1 MEKCKRDKEGFGK
14 LLNYEV
20 ENNVI
25 SIEFNNKK
33 VFVNVVNSHIINFFA
48 PLFREERN
56 SKAVENLKD
65 SHCDFEIENIADG
78 IQLLTEKLTVRIYDE
93 FKVDIYDKK
102 GTLLCAD
109 YRGEK
114 DPFIRRK
121 GDFMLAEAEGHALN
135 NDEEFK
141 VYVSKQM
148 EEDMFFYGLGERSG
162 HLNKRGY
169 HYVNWNTDNPAP
181 HGETFDR
188 LYKSIPFL
196 IGLNKGNAF
205 GIFFDNHFETHFDM
219 GRDNSKYYYF
229 AGVDGNLDYYF
240 IYGPSV
246 KNVVEGYTKI
256 TGNMPLPQMWT
267 LGYQQCRWSYD
278 NKARL
283 MEIANNF
290 REKGIPCDTLYLD
303 IDYMDGYRVFTWN
316 NERFNNLEEMIKKL
330 NSMGFKVV
338 TIIDPG
344 VKVDKGY
351 KIYDDGLKNG
361 YFATDNQGIVY
372 RNEVWPGDSVY
383 PDFLNSEVRK
393 WWGENQRIMTEAGVS
408 GIWNDMNEPAS
419 FKGPL
424 PDDVMFDN
432 DGIPVTHK
440 EVHNVY
446 GHMMAKATYEGLK
459 KATGKRPFIVTRACY
474 AGTQK
479 YSTIWTGDNQS
490 TWEHLR
496 MSIPMLMNLGLSG
509 MAFCGTD
516 VGGFGH
522 DCSAELLSRWV
533 QVGTFTPLFR
543 NHSAMGTRDQEP
555 WAFDESTEEINKKYI
570 KLRYKLIPYI
580 YDSMWNCS
588 KNGAPIIRPLL
599 FNYQNDKNTYEIN
612 DEFLCGE
619 NILVA
624 PVVEQGAKARM
635 IYLPEGETWVDYW
648 TKEEYRG
655 GQYIIRETPLD
666 ICPIFIKGGSII
678 SVAEEQN
685 YIGEKNSNK
694 LTFEVFLCN
703 EETETKYHHF
713 TDDGES
719 FKYQAGEFN
728 NYKIKVINNNNK
740 VEIKVKII
748 DYEYDDKFTHIEFI
762 FNNINERAVTIN
774 GEAIEIIDGKA
785 IIPNLVSNKEFV

>member
-570 KLRYKLIPYI
+570 KIRYKLIPYI

-719 FKYQAGEFN
+719 FRYQAGEFN

>member
-1 MEKCKRDKEGFGK
+1 MDKCKQEKHIFGK
-14 LLNYEV
+14 LLSYEV
-20 ENNVI
+20 EENAINVKF
-25 SIEFNNKK
+25 EQKK
-33 VFVNVVNSHIINFFA
+33 VFVKIVNSYIINFFA

-56 SKAVENLKD
+56 SKAVEFLKD
-65 SHCDFEIENIADG
+65 SHYDFDVENIENG
-78 IQLLTEKLTVRIYDE
+78 IQISTEKLKVKIYDE
-93 FKVDIYDKK
+93 FKVDIYDKE

-114 DPFIRRK
+114 DPFIRRT
-121 GDFMLAEAEGHALN
+121 GDYQLAEAEGHNLN
-135 NDEEFK
+135 VDSDLK

-148 EEDMFFYGLGERSG
+148 EDDMYFYGLGEKSG
-162 HLNKRGY
+162 HLNKKGY
-169 HYVNWNTDNPAP
+169 HYVNWNTDDPKP

-196 IGLNKGNAF
+196 ITLNKENAF

-229 AGVDGNLDYYF
+229 AAASGNLDYYF

-278 NKARL
+278 NEERL
-283 MEIANNF
+283 MEIANSF

-316 NERFNNLEEMIKKL
+316 NERFENPEAMIKKL

-351 KIYDDGLKNG
+351 KIYDEGLKNG
-361 YFATDNQGIVY
+361 YFATDKEGITYV
-372 RNEVWPGDSVY
+372 NEVWPGDSVY
-383 PDFLNSEVRK
+383 PDFLNSKVRK
-393 WWGENQRIMTEAGVS
+393 WWAGNQKIMTDTGVS

-419 FKGPL
+419 FRGPL

-440 EVHNVY
+440 EIHNVF

-459 KATGKRPFIVTRACY
+459 KETGKRPFIVTRACY
-474 AGTQK
+474 SGTQK
-479 YSTIWTGDNQS
+479 YSTVWTGDNQS

-543 NHSAMGTRDQEP
+543 NHSTMGTRDQEP
-555 WAFDESTEEINKKYI
+555 WAFDENTEEINRKYI
-570 KLRYKLIPYI
+570 KLRYKLLPYI
-580 YDSMWNCS
+580 YDTMWNCS
-588 KNGAPIIRPLL
+588 KSGAPIIRPLL

-612 DEFLCGE
+612 NEFLCGD

-624 PVVEQGAKARM
+624 PVVEQGVKGRM
-635 IYLPEGETWVDYW
+635 VYLPEGETWIDYW
-648 TKEEYRG
+648 TKEEYKG
-655 GQYIIRETPLD
+655 GQYVIKETPLD
-666 ICPIFIKGGSII
+666 TCPIFIKGGAVIPI
-678 SVAEEQN
+678 GKEQN
-685 YIGEKNSNK
+685 YIGEKQADK
-694 LTFEVFLCN
+694 LTVEVYLCN
-703 EETETKYHHF
+703 ENTETKYHHYI
-713 TDDGES
+713 DDGES
-719 FKYQAGEFN
+719 FKYQVGEFN
-728 NYKIKVINNNNK
+728 NYKIKVINNEK
-740 VEIKVKII
+740 VEIKFKVI
-748 DYEYDDKFTHIEFI
+748 DHEYDDKYENIEFI
-762 FNNINERAVTIN
+762 LHNLNGKILIIN
-774 GEAIEIIDGKA
+774 GEAVKVVDGKA
-785 IIPNLVSNKEFV
+785 IISNPAK

>member
-1 MEKCKRDKEGFGK
+1 MVEKLYGR

-20 ENNVI
+20 EENVI
-25 SIEFNNKK
+25 NINFEEKK
-33 VFVNVVNSHIINFFA
+33 AVVKIINSYIINFFV
-48 PLFREERN
+48 PLHREERN

-65 SHCDFEIENIADG
+65 SHCDFQVENIEGG
-78 IQLLTEKLTVRIYDE
+78 IQISTEKLITKIYDE
-93 FKVDIYDKK
+93 FKVDIYDKDGK
-102 GTLLCAD
+102 ILCED

-114 DPFIRRK
+114 DPFVRRTA
-121 GDFMLAEAEGHALN
+121 DFKLAEAEGHDLKKGFL
-135 NDEEFK
+135 EK
-141 VYVSKQM
+141 IYVSKKM
-148 EEDMFFYGLGERSG
+148 EEEMYFYGLGEKTG
-162 HLNKRGY
+162 HLNKKGY
-169 HYVNWNTDNPAP
+169 HYVNWNTDNPSP

-196 IGLNKGNAF
+196 ICLNKEDAF

-229 AGVDGNLDYYF
+229 SAADGNLDYYF
-240 IYGPSV
+240 IYGPSI
-246 KNVVEGYTKI
+246 KKVVEGYTKI
-256 TGNMPLPQMWT
+256 TGTTPLPQLWT

-278 NKARL
+278 TEKRL
-283 MEIANNF
+283 MEVANSL
-290 REKGIPCDTLYLD
+290 REKEIPCDTLYLD

-316 NERFNNLEEMIKKL
+316 NERFENPEAMIKKL

-351 KIYDDGLKNG
+351 KIYDEGLKNG

-383 PDFLNSEVRK
+383 PDFLNSNTRK
-393 WWGENQRIMTEAGVS
+393 WWAKNQKIMTDFGVS

-419 FKGPL
+419 FNGPL

-432 DGIPVTHK
+432 DGILVTHK
-440 EVHNVY
+440 EAHNVY

-459 KATGKRPFIVTRACY
+459 KETGKRPFIVTRASY

-496 MSIPMLMNLGLSG
+496 MSLPMLMNLGLSG

-555 WAFDESTEEINKKYI
+555 WAFDEITEEINRKYI
-570 KLRYKLIPYI
+570 KLRYKLLPYI
-580 YDSMWNCS
+580 YDAMWNCS
-588 KNGAPIIRPLL
+588 KNGAPLIRPLL
-599 FNYQNDKNTYEIN
+599 FNYQEDTNTYEIN
-612 DEFLCGE
+612 DEFLCGD

-624 PVVEQGAKARM
+624 PVVEQGQKAR
-635 IYLPEGETWVDYW
+635 IVYLPKGDAWIDYW
-648 TKEEYRG
+648 TKEEYKG
-655 GQYIIRETPLD
+655 GQNIIKETPLD
-666 ICPIFIKGGSII
+666 ICPIFIKAGSII
-678 SVAEEQN
+678 PVGEDQN
-685 YIGEKNSNK
+685 YIGEKETDTLK
-694 LTFEVFLCN
+694 FEVYLGA
-703 EETETKYHHF
+703 EDTETRYHHYV
-713 TDDGES
+713 DDGET
-719 FKYQAGEFN
+719 FKYQAGQFN
-728 NYKIKVINNNNK
+728 DYKIKVINTEK
-740 VEIKVKII
+740 VEIKVKGINHCYK
-748 DYEYDDKFTHIEFI
+748 DNYKNIEFI
-762 FNNINERAVTIN
+762 LHNLNEKSLIIN
-774 GEAIEIIDGKA
+774 GEALEAVDGRVIIFNPIK
-785 IIPNLVSNKEFV
+785 

>member
-1 MEKCKRDKEGFGK
+1 MEKYKVGMDIFGK
-14 LLNYEV
+14 LLSYEV
-20 ENNVI
+20 EGNIINVKF
-25 SIEFNNKK
+25 EQEK
-33 VFVNVVNSHIINFFA
+33 VFVKVVNSYIINFFA
-48 PLFREERN
+48 PLLRDERN

-65 SHCDFEIENIADG
+65 SHCDFDIENIDSG
-78 IQLLTEKLTVRIYDE
+78 IQICTEKLIVKIYDE
-93 FKVDIYDKK
+93 FKVDIYDKE

-109 YRGEK
+109 YRGESK
-114 DPFIRRK
+114 PFERRY
-121 GDFMLAEAEGHALN
+121 GDYMLAEAEGQTFSGEV
-135 NDEEFK
+135 DYK
-141 VYVSKQM
+141 VYVSKKM
-148 EEDMFFYGLGERSG
+148 EEDMYFYGFGEKSG
-162 HLNKRGY
+162 HLNKKGY
-169 HYVNWNTDNPAP
+169 HYVNWNTDNPKP

-196 IGLNKGNAF
+196 IGLNKGNSF

-219 GRDNSKYYYF
+219 GRDNSEYYYF

-256 TGNMPLPQMWT
+256 TGTMPLPQLWT

-278 NKARL
+278 NEERL
-283 MEIANNF
+283 MEIANSF

-316 NERFNNLEEMIKKL
+316 NERFENPEAMIKKL
-330 NSMGFKVV
+330 NDMGFKVV

-351 KIYDDGLKNG
+351 KIYDEGLKNG

-372 RNEVWPGDSVY
+372 TNEVWPGDSVY
-383 PDFLNSEVRK
+383 PDFLNSNVRK
-393 WWGENQRIMTEAGVS
+393 WWAANQKIMTDTGVS

-419 FKGPL
+419 FNGPL

-440 EVHNVY
+440 EIHNIF

-479 YSTIWTGDNQS
+479 YSTVWTGDNQS

-543 NHSAMGTRDQEP
+543 NHSSMGTRDQEP
-555 WAFDESTEEINKKYI
+555 WAFDEKTEEINRKYI
-570 KLRYKLIPYI
+570 KLRYKLLPYI
-580 YDSMWNCS
+580 YDTMWNCS
-588 KNGAPIIRPLL
+588 KCGAPIIRPLL

-612 DEFLCGE
+612 DEFFCGE

-624 PVVEQGAKARM
+624 PVVEQGVKVRM
-635 IYLPEGETWVDYW
+635 VYLPEGETWIDYW
-648 TKEEYRG
+648 TKEEYKG
-655 GQYIIRETPLD
+655 GQNIIKEAPLD
-666 ICPIFIKGGSII
+666 ICPIFIKAGTII
-678 SVAEEQN
+678 PIAQEQN
-685 YIGEKNSNK
+685 YIGEKQTDK
-694 LTFEVFLCN
+694 LTLEVYLSKEN
-703 EETETKYHHF
+703 TETRYHHYV
-713 TDDGES
+713 DDGES
-719 FKYQAGEFN
+719 FKYQVGEFN
-728 NYKIKVINNNNK
+728 DYKIKVTNSDK
-740 VEIKVKII
+740 VEIKVKVI
-748 DYEYDDKFTHIEFI
+748 DHKYDDKYENIEFI
-762 FNNINERAVTIN
+762 LHNLNGKTLTIN
-774 GEAIEIIDGKA
+774 GETVEVIGGKA
-785 IIPNLVSNKEFV
+785 IISNPAK

>member
-1 MEKCKRDKEGFGK
+1 MEKCNQDKKIFGK

-20 ENNVI
+20 EDNEINI
-25 SIEFNNKK
+25 RFQEKN
-33 VFVNVVNSHIINFFA
+33 VFVKVVNSYIINFFV
-48 PLFREERN
+48 PLFRGERN
-56 SKAVENLKD
+56 SKAVENIID
-65 SHCDFEIENIADG
+65 SHCDFEVEKIIDG
-78 IQLLTEKLTVRIYDE
+78 IQISTENLLVKIFDD
-93 FKVDIYDKK
+93 FKVDIYDKN
-102 GTLLCAD
+102 GALLCED
-109 YRGEK
+109 YRGESK
-114 DPFIRRK
+114 PFNRRY
-121 GDFMLAEAEGHALN
+121 GDYVLAEAEGHTLN
-135 NDEEFK
+135 GAADYK
-141 VYVSKQM
+141 VYVSKKM
-148 EEDMFFYGLGERSG
+148 EDDMYFYGLGERSG

-240 IYGPSV
+240 IYGPTIR
-246 KNVVEGYTKI
+246 KVVEGYTKI
-256 TGNMPLPQMWT
+256 TGTMPLPQMWT

-278 NKARL
+278 SKERL
-283 MEIANNF
+283 MEVANSF

-303 IDYMDGYRVFTWN
+303 IDYMDEYRVFTWN
-316 NERFNNLEEMIKKL
+316 NERFEDPEQMIKAL
-330 NSMGFKVV
+330 NNMGFKVV

-351 KIYDDGLKNG
+351 KIYDEGLKNG

-383 PDFLNSEVRK
+383 PDFLNSSVRK
-393 WWGENQRIMTEAGVS
+393 WWGENQKIMIETGVS

-446 GHMMAKATYEGLK
+446 GHMMSKATYEGLK

-533 QVGTFTPLFR
+533 QVGAFTPLFR

-555 WAFDESTEEINKKYI
+555 WAFDEITEEINRKYI
-570 KLRYKLIPYI
+570 KLRYKLLPYI
-580 YDSMWNCS
+580 YDSMWNAS
-588 KNGAPIIRPLL
+588 KNGAPLIRPLI
-599 FNYQNDKNTYEIN
+599 FNYQNDKKTYEIN

-635 IYLPEGETWVDYW
+635 VYLPEGEIWIDYW
-648 TKEEYRG
+648 TKEEYKG
-655 GQYIIRETPLD
+655 GQYIVRETPLD
-666 ICPIFIKGGSII
+666 ICPIFIKGGTVLP
-678 SVAEEQN
+678 VAKEQN
-685 YIGEKNSNK
+685 YVGEIQSNK
-694 LTFEVFLCN
+694 LTVEVFLCN
-703 EETETKYHHF
+703 ENTETRYHHF
-713 TDDGES
+713 ADDGES
-719 FKYQAGEFN
+719 FRYQAGEFN
-728 NYKIKVINNNNK
+728 DYKIKVTNGDS
-740 VEIKVKII
+740 VEIKVKVINN
-748 DYEYDDKFTHIEFI
+748 EYDDDYEHIEFI
-762 FNNINERAVTIN
+762 FHNLNGKIVEIN
-774 GEAIEIIDGKA
+774 GETKEVKE
-785 IIPNLVSNKEFV
+785 NKVNITNPAKCL